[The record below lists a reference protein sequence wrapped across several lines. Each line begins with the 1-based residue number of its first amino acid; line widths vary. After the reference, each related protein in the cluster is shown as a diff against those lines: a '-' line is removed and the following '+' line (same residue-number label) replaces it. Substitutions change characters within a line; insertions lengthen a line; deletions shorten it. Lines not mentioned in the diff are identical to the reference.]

1 MMGLVNTTKINIA
14 RWWTQP
20 TFSWLRQQ
28 YLLGTRWCQCEWKRS
43 CISFLQTLAKCFGTF
58 GSSISNHVW
67 FRWCMEIEGVAFPVT
82 YIPSYTIPRPFSR
95 EPYGEIRT
103 EKKGLIDALE
113 KQGSLT
119 KFWDLLSREFVPKT
133 SVIFC
138 GLKGQVPVKLLNLN
152 GRLTTERNNPVV
164 GTYQNW
170 QWWVLCLLSVSRSS
184 FCATG
189 LYQIPNAHHGFRVG
203 PGVITANSKTTTNPR
218 KSVNSN
224 ILETGGRFW
233 IETWAR
239 QCVYIYSCKLPPHS
253 EFGS

>member
-1 MMGLVNTTKINIA
+1 
-14 RWWTQP
+14 
-20 TFSWLRQQ
+20 
-28 YLLGTRWCQCEWKRS
+28 
-43 CISFLQTLAKCFGTF
+43 
-58 GSSISNHVW
+58 
-67 FRWCMEIEGVAFPVT
+67 
-82 YIPSYTIPRPFSR
+82 
-95 EPYGEIRT
+95 
-103 EKKGLIDALE
+103 
-113 KQGSLT
+113 
-119 KFWDLLSREFVPKT
+119 
-133 SVIFC
+133 
-138 GLKGQVPVKLLNLN
+138 LNLN

-224 ILETGGRFW
+224 IMETGGRFW

-239 QCVYIYSCKLPPHS
+239 QCIYYIPANFRRIPNLDLRVPSNQYESA
-253 EFGS
+253 

>member
-1 MMGLVNTTKINIA
+1 MYGSGGAWRSRVWLFL
-14 RWWTQP
+14 WP
-20 TFSWLRQQ
+20 TSHRIQ
-28 YLLGTRWCQCEWKRS
+28 
-43 CISFLQTLAKCFGTF
+43 
-58 GSSISNHVW
+58 
-67 FRWCMEIEGVAFPVT
+67 FPG
-82 YIPSYTIPRPFSR
+82 PSP
-95 EPYGEIRT
+95 
-103 EKKGLIDALE
+103 
-113 KQGSLT
+113 GSLT
-119 KFWDLLSREFVPKT
+119 EKFAQKKKGWLTHLKNKVPWQNSETCCLENLYPKLLSFFV
-133 SVIFC
+133 

-152 GRLTTERNNPVV
+152 GRLTTERNNSVV

-189 LYQIPNAHHGFRVG
+189 LYQIPNAHHGFRAG

-224 ILETGGRFW
+224 ILETSGRFW